1 MMPAGVAAAQA
12 RISVIESRFAPTAR
26 VQEAAGIDFERML
39 ATARTSSTTASTA
52 LGATAAMGDAG
63 APAELAGYGNGTIP
77 SSALVPIG
85 QGSHRLWAPAAAQF
99 QAMEAAAARDGV
111 ALRVTDSYR
120 TLDAQHELAERKG
133 LYSQGGLA
141 ATPGTSNHG
150 WGRSLDVD
158 TNGGALEWLRT
169 NGAQF
174 GFHED
179 VPGEP
184 WHWTFRPAT

>member
-26 VQEAAGIDFERML
+26 VQEAASIDFERML
-39 ATARTSSTTASTA
+39 AMARTSTSASSSA
-52 LGATAAMGDAG
+52 LGGTGTMGPAG
-63 APAELAGYGNGTIP
+63 APPELAGYGNGTIP

-85 QGSHRLWAPAAAQF
+85 HGSHRLWAPAADRF

-111 ALRVTDSYR
+111 VLRVTDSYR
-120 TLDAQHELAERKG
+120 SLDAQHDLAERKG

-150 WGRSLDVD
+150 WGRSVDLD
-158 TNGGALEWLRT
+158 TNGGAVEWLRE
-169 NGAQF
+169 NAAGF
-174 GFHED
+174 GFFED
-179 VPGEP
+179 TPGEP
-184 WHWTFRPAT
+184 WHWTYRPQG